1 MTQRNTTTANT
12 SAESGSETADVDVIV
27 IGAGM
32 GGLYAVHR
40 LRDNLGLR
48 VQAFEAASG
57 VSGTWYWNR
66 YPGARTDSPYTAY
79 RYSWSD
85 DLVRDWTWTERYP
98 SQPEVL
104 KYLEFVADRLDLRRS
119 YCFNARVTA
128 AEYDDTTN
136 TWTVRTADGTAA
148 TSKFLVSALGL
159 VSAPITPTIH
169 GLDTFAGTV
178 IQAST
183 WPHEDIDFTGRRVAL
198 IGTGS
203 TGIQILP
210 IIAPQ
215 ADAAT
220 VFQRTPN
227 YVVPA
232 QNRTLTDQDIT
243 DLRTPHR
250 DIAKQL
256 RQHPFALPIATVGM
270 NAVAVDEQTRERI
283 YEQAWNKGGFHFLF
297 ETFDDVAVDDTAN
310 ETACELIRNKIRAIV
325 NDPDVA
331 ERLTPKG
338 YTYGAQPPTRGDR
351 LLRSL

>member
-159 VSAPITPTIH
+159 VSAPITPRSTDWTLSPELSSRPAH
-169 GLDTFAGTV
+169 GLTRT
-178 IQAST
+178 ST
-183 WPHEDIDFTGRRVAL
+183 SP
-198 IGTGS
+198 
-203 TGIQILP
+203 
-210 IIAPQ
+210 
-215 ADAAT
+215 ADAW
-220 VFQRTPN
+220 PSS
-227 YVVPA
+227 
-232 QNRTLTDQDIT
+232 
-243 DLRTPHR
+243 
-250 DIAKQL
+250 
-256 RQHPFALPIATVGM
+256 
-270 NAVAVDEQTRERI
+270 E
-283 YEQAWNKGGFHFLF
+283 
-297 ETFDDVAVDDTAN
+297 
-310 ETACELIRNKIRAIV
+310 
-325 NDPDVA
+325 PD
-331 ERLTPKG
+331 RPG
-338 YTYGAQPPTRGDR
+338 YRFCRSSRRRPTRR
-351 LLRSL
+351 QSSSARPTTWYQPRTAR

>member
-1 MTQRNTTTANT
+1 M
-12 SAESGSETADVDVIV
+12 
-27 IGAGM
+27 
-32 GGLYAVHR
+32 
-40 LRDNLGLR
+40 
-48 VQAFEAASG
+48 
-57 VSGTWYWNR
+57 
-66 YPGARTDSPYTAY
+66 
-79 RYSWSD
+79 
-85 DLVRDWTWTERYP
+85 
-98 SQPEVL
+98 
-104 KYLEFVADRLDLRRS
+104 
-119 YCFNARVTA
+119 
-128 AEYDDTTN
+128 
-136 TWTVRTADGTAA
+136 
-148 TSKFLVSALGL
+148 
-159 VSAPITPTIH
+159 
-169 GLDTFAGTV
+169 
-178 IQAST
+178 
-183 WPHEDIDFTGRRVAL
+183 
-198 IGTGS
+198 
-203 TGIQILP
+203 
-210 IIAPQ
+210 
-215 ADAAT
+215 
-220 VFQRTPN
+220 
-227 YVVPA
+227 VPA